1 MALDTTNVNDTSV
14 DVDTLSQQVDTS
26 ATDTPSVN
34 DTSLVSNVNA
44 GENTTEGWQMSSLGQ
59 TNQDYIEQMYDAQLN
74 ATNTAYEN
82 AYNQNVATQEQQN
95 AKIDPAYTESAN
107 SIGQQYDIAQKNLGM
122 QTAQYGINS
131 GAGSQMFLSL
141 TNARNAA
148 LAKNEQSRQ
157 EAILAGEQALADL
170 EISYK
175 SQIAEALANNEL
187 EKAQALYQ
195 EITNDQNRQEVIAQA
210 MAQMGDYSGY
220 EKLYGS
226 ETADAMQKAYDDA
239 KAEENAAE
247 AASKLAEIGDFSSL
261 GAIYGWTD
269 EQISEAR
276 AQWLFQNGDYAYA
289 MGEITAEQYYGMF
302 GAYPAGYDASI
313 GGRLYDGYGNST
325 TDSGLPGADYDWS
338 TNPAGYGQ
346 DIAEIMQYAVYS
358 GNGNVI
364 GFRYV
369 DEDGVHYLNSKGE
382 ESASD
387 YLRNKLEA
395 SVDDTGYIGGKYD
408 IEALKEKYYEENGIS
423 LEEREKM
430 TGKQQ
435 QELENKLKVQAVKDE
450 WNEQHPGYDFDEIFG
465 RSADEKA
472 KELAAEQINAA
483 SQTKTATIN
492 AASVAQRLSAAKAT
506 VASSS
511 YNNNYEAYRN
521 RTLNAMAN
529 KDTNYVGASGTTY
542 NLSSTM
548 T

>member
-59 TNQDYIEQMYDAQLN
+59 TNQDYIKQMYDAQLN

-148 LAKNEQSRQ
+148 LAQNEQSRQ

-239 KAEENAAE
+239 KAEETAAE

-269 EQISEAR
+269 AQITEAR

-302 GAYPAGYDASI
+302 GSYPAGYDASI
-313 GGRLYDGYGNST
+313 GGRLYDAYGNST

-338 TNPAGYGQ
+338 TNPAGYSQ
-346 DIAEIMQYAVYS
+346 DLAEIMQFAVYN
-358 GNGNVI
+358 GNGNAI

-382 ESASD
+382 ESTNDELIS
-387 YLRNKLEA
+387 KLES
-395 SVDDTGYIGGKYD
+395 SVDDTGYIGGEYD

-423 LEEREKM
+423 MEERAKM
-430 TGKQQ
+430 TEKQNK
-435 QELENKLKVQAVKDE
+435 ELELKLEIEAVKEE
-450 WNEQHPGYDFDEIFG
+450 WNKKNPGLDFDENYG
-465 RSADEKA
+465 ANADTVA
-472 KELAAEQINAA
+472 KKIAEVKLETAAKN
-483 SQTKTATIN
+483 KVATIN
-492 AASVAQRLSAAKAT
+492 AASVAQKLSNSRAT
-506 VASSS
+506 YASNL
-511 YNNNYEAYRN
+511 YNNDYETYRE
-521 RTLNAMAN
+521 RTLSAMAN
-529 KDTNYVGASGTTY
+529 KYADYVGASGTHY
-542 NLSSTM
+542 DLASTM

>member
-59 TNQDYIEQMYDAQLN
+59 TNQDYIKQMYDAQLN

-239 KAEENAAE
+239 KAEETAAE

-269 EQISEAR
+269 AQITEAR

-302 GAYPAGYDASI
+302 GSYPAGYDASI
-313 GGRLYDGYGNST
+313 GGRLYDAYGNSI

-338 TNPAGYGQ
+338 TNPAGYSQ
-346 DIAEIMQYAVYS
+346 ELAEIMPYAVYS
-358 GNGNVI
+358 GAGNVI
-364 GFRYV
+364 GFRFV

-382 ESASD
+382 ESTNDELIS
-387 YLRNKLEA
+387 KLES
-395 SVDDTGYIGGKYD
+395 SVDDTGYIGGEYD

-423 LEEREKM
+423 MEERAKM
-430 TGKQQ
+430 TEQQ
-435 QELENKLKVQAVKDE
+435 NKELELKLEIEAVKEE
-450 WNEQHPGYDFDEIFG
+450 WNKKNPGLDFDENYG
-465 RSADEKA
+465 ANADTVA
-472 KELAAEQINAA
+472 KKIAEVKLDTAAKN
-483 SQTKTATIN
+483 KVATIN
-492 AASVAQRLSAAKAT
+492 AANVAQTLSNSRATYASNLHNNDYETYRERTLSAM
-506 VASSS
+506 S
-511 YNNNYEAYRN
+511 
-521 RTLNAMAN
+521 N
-529 KDTNYVGASGTTY
+529 KYADYVGASGTHY
-542 NLSSTM
+542 DLSSTM